1 MASLLKQVRSSLSLY
16 PRINT
21 MDNKRNNMQTQRKKA
36 SVRAKT
42 NVSHGKKGIGDVEL
56 INSID
61 IIPFRPSKYAMSP
74 I

>member
-1 MASLLKQVRSSLSLY
+1 
-16 PRINT
+16 
-21 MDNKRNNMQTQRKKA
+21 MDKNEIICKRKGKKPLCEFY
-36 SVRAKT
+36 T